1 MGVEC
6 KRAASPEKSGR
17 VVAVGTETLAKLHDV
32 RRSLARAGIDV
43 TSATRALVWLLA
55 HHAIDDVAA
64 AESVPLK
71 REHGTTMTL
80 DAAAWDSLVALA
92 DNLTAVSWKRHSPSA
107 ALAWLVRAAHGL
119 LDGAA

>member
-1 MGVEC
+1 MGEC
-6 KRAASPEKSGR
+6 SIDGKRGGR
-17 VVAVGTETLAKLHDV
+17 VVAGGTETLAKLHDV
-32 RRSLARAGIDV
+32 RRSLARAGVDV
-43 TSATRALVWLLA
+43 TSATRTLVWLLA
-55 HHAIDDVAA
+55 HHAIDDAAA

-80 DAAAWDSLVALA
+80 DVGAWDSLVTLA

-119 LDGAA
+119 SSGAA